1 MYCFRDTDCFI
12 WKRTAKKKGGGQQIL
27 NSFNM
32 NINIC
37 NYDIFNLVYL
47 KLSNISNNLVNTNN
61 CNINIS

>member
-1 MYCFRDTDCFI
+1 
-12 WKRTAKKKGGGQQIL
+12 
-27 NSFNM
+27 M